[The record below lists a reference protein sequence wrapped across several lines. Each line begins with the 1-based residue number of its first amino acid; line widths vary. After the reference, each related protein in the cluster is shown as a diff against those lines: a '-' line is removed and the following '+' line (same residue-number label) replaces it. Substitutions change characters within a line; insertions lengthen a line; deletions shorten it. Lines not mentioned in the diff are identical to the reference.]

1 VGLLLEFPLGNRS
14 ARAEYTKASLD
25 QEKSKA
31 TLANLEQK
39 ITVEIRQAI
48 RQIQTNRKRID
59 ATEKARILADKKLE
73 VEQKKLSVGMSTNFE
88 VLRVQRDLLEAE
100 TNWIKALLDYT
111 KSLVALELAEGT
123 ILDRHNI
130 ELEETEGPR
139 G

>member
-1 VGLLLEFPLGNRS
+1 
-14 ARAEYTKASLD
+14 
-25 QEKSKA
+25 
-31 TLANLEQK
+31 LEQK